1 MAISTNGTIITRL
14 AGALYGEYLSNAS
27 YTELNTTTASTVAAN
42 MLSNDFAGKTD
53 AQIATTVLTNLS
65 LNTVAGLNNWVAAQ
79 LTAAGST
86 AAAKGAKLVS
96 MLNDYAMMTD
106 DATYGAGATSFNSKV
121 AASLVLSQTTGNAGG
136 SFATAG
142 SSAVAATFTLTTGTD
157 SADNV
162 SAARG
167 SLISNFRFSE
177 NNETVTGAVGT
188 LSAND
193 VLVDGSTTDEDVL
206 TVSLNGASGA
216 FTAAN
221 IETINVTF
229 SAGSANLELDNVSGA
244 ETVNVT
250 GAVAGS
256 VDGFNAAEVQPTI
269 NVNNIT
275 KVVTITTTALA
286 GTTTAGNPDKINVG
300 VSGLTYGTTT
310 ATRSGIT
317 LTSGAAGT
325 LETLNIAST
334 GTAANDFALDAG
346 TNVTL
351 GTVAFS
357 GDTSVT
363 ARVAT
368 TDVDSVIISGAMTGS
383 AVATV
388 RIDNNSTSASASINA
403 ANFSGVT
410 ISVEDSTVGSDE
422 ASISSL
428 KDATKVVLLT
438 DFDVTD
444 FSVQGATYA
453 ALAASFDLTLDNKTA
468 ETDLDVANIN
478 MENVKAL
485 TVHSLGYATSGS
497 TTAENDI
504 GILDGDFTTIT
515 IDGDTSFAV
524 NLDIDPVQTATSTTT
539 ARTVTVTAAGMTG
552 SAFVDLDAVTN
563 GTDTKVT
570 YVLTGTANNDILKA
584 NTTGNTLNG
593 GAGNDSITSN
603 IGADVITGGD
613 GNDLIVVSGGADLIT
628 GGAGNDTYDINGKDV
643 SAVAQVETLTL
654 VTTGAVYL
662 AGETITLTID
672 SVAHT
677 YTLTN
682 ADVAGIASTDD
693 LVMINQSLANF
704 INQTQSA
711 VGAAISSGTILMT
724 AKTAGTSF
732 TVTTADTSSDTDSAL
747 GVGASSTT
755 ANVVAVDVNTSIS
768 DFAAGDILD
777 LAGLSVAAT
786 YFEGATADAADA
798 ANGLIVLTG
807 EAYASNNLAENAVD
821 DGGTD
826 NAIAVIVYLDSS
838 LGYAVGIYDGDIGAD
853 GTPVEILKFTG
864 ITTLTQLAAAFSA
877 ASFVG

>member
-1 MAISTNGTIITRL
+1 MAISTNGTVLARV
-14 AGALYGEYLSNAS
+14 AGALYNTQMSNAT
-27 YTELNTTTASTVAAN
+27 YKEVATLDPASLADALYARDFSSATDTTVA
-42 MLSNDFAGKTD
+42 
-53 AQIATTVLTNLS
+53 TTLVTNLGLTS
-65 LNTVAGLNNWVAAQ
+65 VAGLTNWVAAQ
-79 LTAAGST
+79 LTAAGSH
-86 AAAKGAKLVS
+86 KGAKVVDL
-96 MLNDYAMMTD
+96 LNGFAQMTA
-106 DATYGAGATSFNSKV
+106 DATYGAQATAFNTKV
-121 AASLVLSQTTGNAGG
+121 DAALALSQTAGNAGG
-136 SFATAG
+136 TFAAAG
-142 SSAVAATFTLTTGTD
+142 TPASVSATFTLTTGTD
-157 SADNV
+157 TADSV

-167 SLISNFRFSE
+167 SLISDFKFTG

-188 LSAND
+188 VSAND
-193 VLVDGSTTDEDVL
+193 VLVDGSTTDADVL
-206 TVSLNGASGA
+206 SVSLNGASGK
-216 FTAAN
+216 FTASN
-221 IETINVTF
+221 IETINTTF
-229 SAGSANLELDNVSGA
+229 SAGSANLQLDNVSGA
-244 ETVNVT
+244 KTINVT
-250 GAVAGS
+250 GAVAGT
-256 VDGFNAAEVQPTI
+256 VDGFNAAEVQPQF

-275 KVVTITTTALA
+275 KVVTVTTSALA
-286 GTTTAGNPDKINVG
+286 GTTLTGDADVINVG

-310 ATRSGIT
+310 PSRSGVT
-317 LTSGAAGT
+317 LVSGAAGT
-325 LETLNIAST
+325 LETLNIASS

-351 GTVAFS
+351 GTVNFS
-357 GDTSVT
+357 GGTSVT

-368 TDVDSVIISGAMTGS
+368 GDVDGVIIAGAMTGG

-388 RIDNNSTSASASINA
+388 RIDNNGTSGTASINA

-410 ISVEDSTVGSDE
+410 IAVEDSTVTGDE

-428 KDATKVVLLT
+428 KDGSKVVLLT

-468 ETDLDVANIN
+468 ETDLDVVNIN

-485 TVHSLGYATSGS
+485 TVHSLGFATSESS
-497 TTAENDI
+497 TAQNDI
-504 GILDGDFTTIT
+504 GVLDGDFTTIT

-524 NLDIDPVQTATSTTT
+524 NLDIDAVQTATSTTT

-552 SAFVDLDAVTN
+552 NAFVDLDAATN

-570 YVLTGTANNDILKA
+570 YVLTGSSNDDILKA

-593 GAGNDSITSN
+593 GAGDDSITTG
-603 IGADVITGGD
+603 IGADVVTGGD
-613 GNDLIVVSGGADLIT
+613 GNDLIVVSGGADLVT

-654 VTTGAVYL
+654 VTTNAVYL
-662 AGETITLTID
+662 AAETITLTID

-677 YTLTN
+677 YALTA

-693 LVMINQSLANF
+693 LVMINLSLANF
-704 INQTQSA
+704 INQAQSA
-711 VGAAISSGTILMT
+711 VGAAVSSGTIVMT
-724 AKTAGTSF
+724 AKTAGTAF
-732 TVTTADTSSDTDSAL
+732 TVTTADTSADTDSAL
-747 GVGASSTT
+747 GVASSSTT

-777 LAGLSVAAT
+777 LAGLTVAAN

-807 EAYASNNLAENAVD
+807 AAYASNELAEVAVA

-826 NAIAVIVYLDSS
+826 TAIGVIIYLDSS